1 MKRLTLIAWW
11 SSWTPRRWLRGILLS
26 LALYSTPVGAVYALG
41 PAAMNLPGRITL
53 QDGKLTVRILEA
65 PLWQVMAEVSRLSG
79 VQVQWMDSEVRQQEV
94 SVEFTDLSLSEA
106 VRRIL
111 RANNFLLLYPSSGE
125 ETPLTQ
131 IWIASRGEGSGRP
144 VLKQS
149 SVPQVSVPHVQTAP
163 VAEAPAE
170 DSEQSLDALIET
182 AMGEADLAAR
192 LSAIG
197 ELGSHASDDAR
208 IRELLADLADHD
220 PHPQVRDAASM
231 LLGGGR

>member
-1 MKRLTLIAWW
+1 MKCFTLIARW
-11 SSWTPRRWLRGILLS
+11 SSWTPRRWLPGILVS
-26 LALYSTPVGAVYALG
+26 LALCSTPVGAVYAFG

-53 QDGKLTVRILEA
+53 QDGKLTARIVET

-79 VQVQWMDSEVRQQEV
+79 VQVQWMDSAVRQQEV
-94 SVEFTDLSLSEA
+94 SVEFTALSLSEA

-111 RANNFLLLYPSSGE
+111 RAHNFLLVYPSSGE
-125 ETPLTQ
+125 EMPLTQ
-131 IWIASRGEGSGRP
+131 IWIACRGEHSGQP
-144 VLKQS
+144 VLNQP
-149 SVPQVSVPHVQTAP
+149 SVPQVPVPHVQTAP

-170 DSEQSLDALIET
+170 DSEQSLDALMET

-208 IRELLADLADHD
+208 VRELLADLADHD

-231 LLGGGR
+231 LLDGGR